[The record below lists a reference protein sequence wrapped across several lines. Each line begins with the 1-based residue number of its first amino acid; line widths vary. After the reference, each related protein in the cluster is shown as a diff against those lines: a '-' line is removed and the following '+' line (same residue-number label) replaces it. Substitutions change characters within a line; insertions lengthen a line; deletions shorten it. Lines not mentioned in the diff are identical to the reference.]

1 MMERSDLWDL
11 RLMLWEDFTDAVV
24 SQSGP
29 RWKILCGAD
38 LLIGGVDFSDN
49 FV

>member
-1 MMERSDLWDL
+1 MEDTDRWNL
-11 RLMLWEDFTDAVV
+11 RLVRWEDFSEAVINR
-24 SQSGP
+24 SGP
-29 RWKILCGAD
+29 LWNILCGAD